1 MSFIVMLPVHSNSS
15 PPSLSSSSPLPPPT
29 PPHPSF
35 PPAEAPSIER
45 LLSKDWKDKLLAMG
59 SGNFGEIK
67 GVRVGVCVSVFVCMG
82 LCVSVNIFDAHTVY
96 LKSFL
101 SLISMPTQP
110 LSLFFSF
117 DFMLFQ
123 PLRIFFYITLGL
135 CDIC

>member
-1 MSFIVMLPVHSNSS
+1 MCLC
-15 PPSLSSSSPLPPPT
+15 
-29 PPHPSF
+29 
-35 PPAEAPSIER
+35 
-45 LLSKDWKDKLLAMG
+45 
-59 SGNFGEIK
+59 
-67 GVRVGVCVSVFVCMG
+67 VCVCKCQCVGERAGSSWRPEVQHELIEDSRPLGFMSVANPAFPQLSMQTWNWERASSVCVCVFVCMG